1 MKEIKLI
8 NIRQAEELSQLIFDL
23 KDKIDERINLQNYS
37 PDIKPL
43 QVSNNLMQRLSFMVG
58 LSLNSRRNMKIINEI
73 RLTSNQHFHDTVF
86 TRNDFTNLW
95 TALIKLRYKEQ
106 DIDWE
111 SIAVKSKLIN
121 HEMIEGAKY
130 LLNSEKLDEWLL
142 NKSAWVQGRAKGS
155 IPILNLNI
163 GKYEDNIE
171 AFLNV
176 NGKEIPNTQIIISGS
191 TGSGKT
197 NLLAVLLSEIRNSSI
212 ETSYPVNFLLFD
224 YKGEFSDPANSEWLK
239 LLEVENSC
247 IIDPIR
253 IPLPFSPFKNFEGK
267 TQNEI
272 NLYATELSNALC
284 SIDIAKIS
292 ANMSNRLALAV
303 INSYK
308 KTKNQPINFDIILS
322 EYTLLQPPRDAD
334 KTDSVKSLLQQ
345 LIRSNLFTGSDDMD
359 LIYNS
364 FIIKMDGFPKDGPIA
379 KAIVYFTI
387 AKLNIMYEHLA
398 KQEVNEEC
406 VEIRHFTVI
415 DEAHYMLDFDNRPL
429 RNLIAVGRNKGLSII
444 LATQNMESYKSEHFD
459 FYANA
464 QYPLIMKQQ
473 TINDKVIKDLFGVSG
488 MEFQEIKEAI
498 SGLQKGEL
506 IIKNQTAISLGMGKK
521 FKKIK
526 VNHII

>member
-1 MKEIKLI
+1 MEEIKLV
-8 NIRQAEELSQLIFDL
+8 NIRLAEDLSQQIFQL
-23 KDKIDERINLQNYS
+23 KNKIEERINLKHYS
-37 PDIKPL
+37 TEIKPL
-43 QVSNNLMQRLSFMVG
+43 QVSNNLMQRISLMAG
-58 LSLNSRRNMKIINEI
+58 LSLHSRRNLKLINEI
-73 RLTSNQHFHDTVF
+73 KLTSNQHFHDTVF
-86 TRNDFTNLW
+86 TRNDYTHLW
-95 TALIKLRYKEQ
+95 TALLKIRYN
-106 DIDWE
+106 DIVIDWDNLPL
-111 SIAVKSKLIN
+111 KSKVIN
-121 HEMIEGAKY
+121 NEMIEGAKY
-130 LLNSEKLDEWLL
+130 LLNTEKLDEWLL
-142 NKSAWVQGRAKGS
+142 NKSLWTQSKSKSS
-155 IPILNLNI
+155 IPVLNLHL
-163 GKYEDNIE
+163 GKYEDDID

-197 NLLAVLLSEIRNSSI
+197 NLLAVLLNEIRNSSV

-224 YKGEFSDPANSEWLK
+224 YKGEFSDPSNSDWLN
-239 LLEVENSC
+239 LLEVDSEC
-247 IIDPIR
+247 IIDPIKT
-253 IPLPFSPFKNFEGK
+253 PLPFSPFKNFEGK

-292 ANMSNRLALAV
+292 ANMSNRLSLAV

-308 KTKNQPINFDIILS
+308 KTKNRPVSFDIIFN
-322 EYTLLQPPRDAD
+322 EYTALQTPKDAE

-345 LIRSNLFTGSDDMD
+345 LMRSNLFIADDD
-359 LIYNS
+359 INLINNS

-387 AKLNIMYEHLA
+387 AKLNIMYENLQ
-398 KQEVNEEC
+398 KQEVNDEC

-444 LATQNMESYKSEHFD
+444 LSTQNMESYKSEHFD

-488 MEFQEIKEAI
+488 SEFQEIKEAI
-498 SGLQKGEL
+498 AGLQKGEL
-506 IIKNQTAISLGMGKK
+506 IIKDYTAITLSMGKK
-521 FKKIK
+521 YKKIK
-526 VNHII
+526 VNHLI